1 MTSHRHPFRV
11 VRAAAAAA
19 CLWFVFAAD
28 APAQSL
34 GDVAREEAARRNK
47 VAAGGKAYTNANL
60 EPAPPP
66 AVAAPASAPA
76 GQTATPAAKG
86 VAAGQAP
93 SGAAPAAGTSAA
105 KGDKKGEPD
114 KKDEKYWRE
123 RLKTTREAKARAESF
138 AEALQSRINALSTDF
153 VNRDDPAQR
162 SVIAADRQK
171 ALDELARVKKEVQD
185 HTKALADLQTEARRE
200 GVPPGW
206 VR

>member
-1 MTSHRHPFRV
+1 MTSHRDPFRV

-19 CLWFVFAAD
+19 CLWLAFAAD

-34 GDVAREEAARRNK
+34 GNVAREEAARRNK
-47 VAAGGKAYTNANL
+47 VATSGKAYTNANL

-66 AVAAPASAPA
+66 AVAAPASAAPA
-76 GQTATPAAKG
+76 SQAGAS
-86 VAAGQAP
+86 GQAP
-93 SGAAPAAGTSAA
+93 SGAAAPAAGTPAA
-105 KGDKKGEPD
+105 KSDKKGDPDKKDD

-123 RLKTTREAKARAESF
+123 RLKATREAKARAESF

-162 SVIAADRQK
+162 GVIAADRQK

>member
-1 MTSHRHPFRV
+1 MTSHRDPFRV
-11 VRAAAAAA
+11 ARAAAAAA
-19 CLWFVFAAD
+19 CLWLAFAAD
-28 APAQSL
+28 AQAQSL

-47 VAAGGKAYTNANL
+47 VATSGKAYTNANL

-66 AVAAPASAPA
+66 AVAAPASAAPA
-76 GQTATPAAKG
+76 SQSGASGQAAS
-86 VAAGQAP
+86 GQAP
-93 SGAAPAAGTSAA
+93 SGAAAPAAGTPAA
-105 KGDKKGEPD
+105 KSDKKGEPD

-171 ALDELARVKKEVQD
+171 ALDELARVKKEIQE